1 MPHPSPARG
10 IVSAAALLTAA
21 LFTAPLSAQTTVA
34 STLGPGGSFSAGTGY
49 VIGSDAPGVNYQRE
63 VATSFTYAGPAGFQL
78 FDLGLAL
85 RNPIA
90 PSVPAYYAINFRR
103 GSNFESST
111 SLASWAF
118 GVGGSATGYEMRY
131 FDFGNVI
138 DLLAGETY
146 WIHVS
151 GFADGVGAWAQ
162 SDPAISPTPGQFIR
176 RDQENNPD
184 WTNWSSPLPA
194 YEVRATGAPV
204 GVPEPAMASL
214 LLVAAVPLIVRARR
228 RA

>member
-1 MPHPSPARG
+1 MFHPCRIRG
-10 IVSAAALLTAA
+10 LPSAAALLTAA
-21 LFTAPLSAQTTVA
+21 LAVAPLHAQTTVA
-34 STLGPGGSFSAGTGY
+34 STLGPGGTFSAGSGY
-49 VIGSDAPGVNYQRE
+49 VIGNDAPGVNYARE
-63 VATSFTYAGPAGFQL
+63 VATSFTYTGPAGFQL

-90 PSVPAYYAINFRR
+90 PTVPAFYAISFRR
-103 GSNFESST
+103 GSDFLTST
-111 SLASWAF
+111 QLQTWAF
-118 GVGGSATGYEMRY
+118 GISGAITGYEMRY

-138 DLLAGETY
+138 DLMAGETY

-151 GFADGVGAWAQ
+151 GFAEGVGAWAQ
-162 SDPAISPTPGQFIR
+162 SDPAISPAPGQLIR

-214 LLVAAVPLIVRARR
+214 LLVAAVPLIARARR